1 MIPQSMR
8 PILALITVLL
18 GIVVI
23 ANHWLE
29 FVSENTDLL
38 TTHVLGFICL
48 ISGINFMSLSSAE
61 KEEIQQRHQEDTQTK
76 F

>member
-8 PILALITVLL
+8 PLLAIISVLL

-29 FVSENTDLL
+29 FVSDDTDLL
-38 TTHVLGFICL
+38 TTHVLGFMCL
-48 ISGINFMSLSSAE
+48 ISGINFMPSSSADT
-61 KEEIQQRHQEDTQTK
+61 KEDQPRYQDDTQTK

>member
-1 MIPQSMR
+1 MR
-8 PILALITVLL
+8 PFLALITVLL

-29 FVSENTDLL
+29 FVSKDTDLL

-48 ISGINFMSLSSAE
+48 ISGINFMSSSYTDS
-61 KEEIQQRHQEDTQTK
+61 EEVQPRYQEDTQTK

>member
-8 PILALITVLL
+8 PFLALITVLL

-29 FVSENTDLL
+29 FVSKDTDLL

-48 ISGINFMSLSSAE
+48 ISGINFMSSSYTDS
-61 KEEIQQRHQEDTQTK
+61 EEVQPRYQEDTQTK